1 MAGEETGE
9 GDAMAFVAGWVAG
22 KYSAELASASA
33 YNDLYNVF
41 RSKYGR
47 NALGLR
53 NALQHY
59 VKLGEIESSKGNSY
73 SQMYVLANAAQNED
87 TTQVHALQTDD
98 NIVVTTIP
106 GTYTI
111 ASSDD
116 QPSSATEAKYLNNG
130 TSFLLLSH
138 NISSLWLYLPF

>member
-1 MAGEETGE
+1 MTGEENGE
-9 GDAMAFVAGWVAG
+9 GDAMAFVGGWVAG
-22 KYSAELASASA
+22 TYSSELASASA

-59 VKLGEIESSKGNSY
+59 VKLGEIDASKGTSY
-73 SQMYVLANAAQNED
+73 SQVYTLASAAQED
-87 TTQVHALQTDD
+87 ATQEVHALQTDD
-98 NIVVTTIP
+98 IVVTTIP

-111 ASSDD
+111 ATSGDDHSSYA
-116 QPSSATEAKYLNNG
+116 PTEAKYHYKN
-130 TSFLLLSH
+130 T
-138 NISSLWLYLPF
+138 